1 MQSAQTRISIDVWD
15 EAGNVAKAMGLANE
29 RQAIEAVFRVFSGA
43 YMQGAKI
50 AQTVTSSPPS
60 PTLSALC
67 IDETVNA
74 AQAMSDLMS
83 GLTNG
88 NLTVEY

>member
-1 MQSAQTRISIDVWD
+1 MQSAQTRISIDVWR

-43 YMQGAKI
+43 YMQGATI
-50 AQTVTSSPPS
+50 AQTVTSAAPPS
-60 PTLSALC
+60 PERSSPNHQ
-67 IDETVNA
+67 VNA

-83 GLTNG
+83 GLTSG